1 MCTVRSYD
9 RLVTVRLYPP
19 PSHPTPSRYRSSR
32 KRGVATLPSVS
43 PATKARAGH
52 GKLASAAA
60 AAAAAGAA
68 AGPVV
73 TTTTASMREPDGERV
88 RSVSASGP
96 SVDTFGA
103 GQGGA
108 VSVGV
113 ASSPVGSTTRMCTRF
128 VPLSVCL
135 IPQSLTRHR
144 VSLSTG

>member
-1 MCTVRSYD
+1 VRSYD

-19 PSHPTPSRYRSSR
+19 PNAPTPSRYRSSR

-43 PATKARAGH
+43 PTTKTRVGH
-52 GKLASAAA
+52 GKSASAA

-68 AGPVV
+68 AGPAV

-103 GQGGA
+103 GQGGT

-113 ASSPVGSTTRMCTRF
+113 TSSPVGPTTRMCTRF
-128 VPLSVCL
+128 VPLYVCL